1 MSHLIGYILAGN
13 RTRFEVPYEF
23 PGGSDSKES
32 TFNAG
37 DPGFIPGS
45 GRSSVEGNGNALQYS
60 CLGNSTEREAWW
72 AIVHGVA
79 KSWTRLSD

>member
-60 CLGNSTEREAWW
+60 CLGNPTEREAWW

-79 KSWTRLSD
+79 KSQR